1 MAAAISYLPLS
12 AEYKGWPDWVV
23 CRPPALRAHDR
34 FVVSCRSLGHAFGA
48 IHQVE
53 PESLITSD

>member
-1 MAAAISYLPLS
+1 
-12 AEYKGWPDWVV
+12 
-23 CRPPALRAHDR
+23 LRAHDR